1 MLKLGILANF
11 WSFWRRE
18 KNVKVQA
25 KSMGVSLSA
34 DGSTCNYIVCI
45 SYKMEPV
52 FQTACIPQFYCLQV
66 CILGF
71 THSYF
76 YSYQIYPRD
85 CFWFLTL
92 PLSFSCVDFFFFL
105 LKLANFLSFLFSAS
119 IFHYGQRICEWL
131 CSSKLHRCHNPQ
143 SPPKVVSSFF
153 HCTLVSNVFFVFFF
167 CGVVDLLFK

>member
-1 MLKLGILANF
+1 MLKLGVLDNF

-92 PLSFSCVDFFFFL
+92 PLSFSYLSCSLMINLLFQCLFFFL
-105 LKLANFLSFLFSAS
+105 LLNTIL
-119 IFHYGQRICEWL
+119 
-131 CSSKLHRCHNPQ
+131 
-143 SPPKVVSSFF
+143 
-153 HCTLVSNVFFVFFF
+153 LVSNLGMVLGGPYFY
-167 CGVVDLLFK
+167 LYREPKFKSCTR

>member
-105 LKLANFLSFLFSAS
+105 LKLANTSCNEKGLISYVIL
-119 IFHYGQRICEWL
+119 
-131 CSSKLHRCHNPQ
+131 
-143 SPPKVVSSFF
+143 SSFF
-153 HCTLVSNVFFVFFF
+153 FFF
-167 CGVVDLLFK
+167 HSLTLIKGIVDQTRG